1 MATAKITTDHDTIR
15 EWAEARGGRPAQVV
29 GTEGLL
35 RCDFGEKE
43 DRLRQISWE
52 EFFKKFDESNIQ
64 FHSSLNGSFA
74 ASKLPD

>member
-1 MATAKITTDHDTIR
+1 M
-15 EWAEARGGRPAQVV
+15 GRSTRWQTSTSF